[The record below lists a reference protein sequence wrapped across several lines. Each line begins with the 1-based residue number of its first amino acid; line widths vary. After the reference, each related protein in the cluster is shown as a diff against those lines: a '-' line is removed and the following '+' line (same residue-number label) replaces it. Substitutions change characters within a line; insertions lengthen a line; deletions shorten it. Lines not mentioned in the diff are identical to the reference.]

1 MSSADDVE
9 PALDL
14 RFHTTERKLLIGV
27 LPHPFCNPA
36 VNGCGFCTFPHE
48 PGNSAQSEQ
57 VVDAVIREIHG
68 RLKIQDDL
76 QQQPVTALYFGG
88 GTANLTAP
96 AAFEKLCKALA
107 SSFDF
112 SKAEVTLE
120 GVPGNFLKEPLLID
134 ILREHLP
141 ARHHR
146 ISMGIQTFAEPWLR
160 RMGRLAF
167 GNAETFRRVVELAHS
182 RGLTIS
188 GDLLFNL
195 PGQKL
200 AEMQDDLKQ
209 AAEIG
214 LDQIGLYHLVLFERL
229 GTEWSRDAELVAKLP
244 SNEQAAENWVAL
256 RESLLTGKFYQA
268 TLTNFER
275 KRFRNQP
282 EHFIYEERSFC
293 PQDCSMLGFGPGAI
307 SCILSHE
314 LGQGIKTQN
323 PVGAQEYMQ
332 AVDKDQRVW
341 NKYFC
346 YDSRD
351 VRIAYLTRWL
361 SALKVCRKTYRELFE
376 SDVIEDFRTECEALA
391 DAGLMEMDDDSL
403 RPTPRGMFYADSIAA
418 LWAWKQVRARRAQAR
433 TPLPTFLMLDR
444 TSYLNNSARH
454 SMG

>member
-1 MSSADDVE
+1 
-9 PALDL
+9 
-14 RFHTTERKLLIGV
+14 
-27 LPHPFCNPA
+27 
-36 VNGCGFCTFPHE
+36 
-48 PGNSAQSEQ
+48 
-57 VVDAVIREIHG
+57 
-68 RLKIQDDL
+68 
-76 QQQPVTALYFGG
+76 
-88 GTANLTAP
+88 
-96 AAFEKLCKALA
+96 
-107 SSFDF
+107 
-112 SKAEVTLE
+112 
-120 GVPGNFLKEPLLID
+120 
-134 ILREHLP
+134 
-141 ARHHR
+141 
-146 ISMGIQTFAEPWLR
+146 
-160 RMGRLAF
+160 
-167 GNAETFRRVVELAHS
+167 
-182 RGLTIS
+182 
-188 GDLLFNL
+188 
-195 PGQKL
+195 
-200 AEMQDDLKQ
+200 
-209 AAEIG
+209 
-214 LDQIGLYHLVLFERL
+214 
-229 GTEWSRDAELVAKLP
+229 
-244 SNEQAAENWVAL
+244 
-256 RESLLTGKFYQA
+256 
-268 TLTNFER
+268 
-275 KRFRNQP
+275 
-282 EHFIYEERSFC
+282 
-293 PQDCSMLGFGPGAI
+293 MLGFGPGAI